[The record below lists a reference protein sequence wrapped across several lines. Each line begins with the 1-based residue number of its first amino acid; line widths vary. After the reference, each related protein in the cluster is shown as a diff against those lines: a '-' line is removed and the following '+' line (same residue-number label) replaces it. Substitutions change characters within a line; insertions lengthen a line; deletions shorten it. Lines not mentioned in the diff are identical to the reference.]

1 MSIYEHG
8 IAALGGSRLDRG
20 ASEAKAVLVE
30 NVVSKCGL
38 APRYTGLEHLSTEVL
53 EAVEAVRPD

>member
-1 MSIYEHG
+1 MSMYEHG
-8 IAALGGSRLDRG
+8 IAALDGRRLDGG
-20 ASEAKAVLVE
+20 ASKGKAVLVE

-38 APRYTGLEHLSTEVL
+38 TPRYTGLEHLPTEVL